1 MQIPNWEPDCSKWP
15 ADVELVSSSSNEEAD
30 TNRLNKAEAELGSNT
45 SSSEDD
51 EPCLCKENS
60 FMRCTS
66 SVCINDEPIGDAR
79 MTSHKTAMR
88 IPPTT
93 EVSSSSWLT
102 PLIVDLR
109 SRLAKLDWAMGPD
122 TWFNGEVKHRLP
134 RDGHPRES
142 EHVDIKQ
149 VHEPS
154 EPESLVSNDPTA
166 LPGIAVF
173 LPSDHLAPECTPPS
187 TNTARRLAR
196 NGNIDDLDIPEHVDE
211 EHVDTDVDMMG
222 LVDSESESEYGD
234 NGNID
239 PTSSSDSEDRHGS
252 DLVSPP
258 VTDDGRCGASTKS
271 PRPNTD
277 RP

>member
-1 MQIPNWEPDCSKWP
+1 
-15 ADVELVSSSSNEEAD
+15 
-30 TNRLNKAEAELGSNT
+30 
-45 SSSEDD
+45 
-51 EPCLCKENS
+51 
-60 FMRCTS
+60 MRCTS
-66 SVCINDEPIGDAR
+66 SACINDEPIGDAR

-93 EVSSSSWLT
+93 EASSLSWLT
-102 PLIVDLR
+102 PLIVDLK
-109 SRLAKLDWAMGPD
+109 SRLTKLDWIMGPD
-122 TWFNGEVKHRLP
+122 TWFNGEVKRRLP
-134 RDGHPRES
+134 CDRHPRES

-196 NGNIDDLDIPEHVDE
+196 NGNIGDLDIPEHVDE

-258 VTDDGRCGASTKS
+258 VTDDGRCGASTK
-271 PRPNTD
+271 
-277 RP
+277 